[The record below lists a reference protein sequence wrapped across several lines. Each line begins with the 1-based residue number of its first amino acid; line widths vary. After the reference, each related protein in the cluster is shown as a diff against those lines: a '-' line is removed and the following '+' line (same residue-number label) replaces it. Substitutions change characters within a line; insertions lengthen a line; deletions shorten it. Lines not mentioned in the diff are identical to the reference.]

1 LNAESLSVEHVPA
14 PPIAPAPVLSQP
26 RSHASALLE
35 TSEHSTWADEAR
47 RLATAASLAAV
58 FGVALG
64 LRHGGLSLASGAAGA
79 PLGILAVGALAA
91 PALVILLALANAPI
105 DALDLGRAT
114 TRAAAKAGMLLAGVA
129 PLAALFVVTVEDA
142 ITVTCV
148 GFGAL
153 ILAGGVAARS
163 FYHDLAA
170 RFDKAPASTS
180 STPRRSHGRGVAS
193 RFAMHAAVWAFLAFS
208 GALALRVWVQTLPM
222 LTEPQTTPPYVEPAT
237 GAPGAS

>member
-1 LNAESLSVEHVPA
+1 MPSRVSAKATASATPASSSTTRARATSTTRGTTPRQGPLFLRTLSFAAPPRLPTARLRSGRRRFALNAESLSVEHVPA

-105 DALDLGRAT
+105 DALDLGR
-114 TRAAAKAGMLLAGVA
+114 
-129 PLAALFVVTVEDA
+129 
-142 ITVTCV
+142 
-148 GFGAL
+148 
-153 ILAGGVAARS
+153 
-163 FYHDLAA
+163 
-170 RFDKAPASTS
+170 
-180 STPRRSHGRGVAS
+180 
-193 RFAMHAAVWAFLAFS
+193 
-208 GALALRVWVQTLPM
+208 
-222 LTEPQTTPPYVEPAT
+222 
-237 GAPGAS
+237 